1 MNILL
6 SALINHFLTVAE
18 NLLIDDEPEIVQAI
32 ESELKL
38 LITKIENLISTKS
51 PSVAAVVNPVLTS
64 AETVADG
71 AISAAGNA
79 AVGVQTPQSSN

>member
-64 AETVADG
+64 AETVADS